1 MAETVLVQ
9 NSLEEKMGMVA
20 LLDAEGLTKELV
32 DELIERID
40 VYGDDRVEIK
50 WKFSIQDSPLSAA
63 GSPPSCHPAHLR

>member
-50 WKFSIQDSPLSAA
+50 WKFSIQDSK
-63 GSPPSCHPAHLR
+63 